1 MNPGELTGV
10 LSRLSTGLL
19 NLSKDPQMNLA
30 FVWRRPTQIKTLI
43 TVGIWERGDPEPKIL
58 DFEDDV
64 NQFKR
69 YGIEGVVDC
78 EEPVLR
84 AMHPYETGPPS
95 NVRIRSVG
103 ILHLITF
110 YQ

>member
-43 TVGIWERGDPEPKIL
+43 TVGIWERGDSEPKYWIL
-58 DFEDDV
+58 KMMST
-64 NQFKR
+64 N
-69 YGIEGVVDC
+69 
-78 EEPVLR
+78 LR
-84 AMHPYETGPPS
+84 DME
-95 NVRIRSVG
+95 
-103 ILHLITF
+103 
-110 YQ
+110 